1 MELALPTLAL
11 SHREKDSCRPWVS
24 HWGGYPWLF
33 VERWGIGYWNMSKGI
48 VDNGEYKSTI
58 VLRRQCDRCLLCTL
72 FHPEDGVRV
81 AKHNSSRGSG
91 FVGNADAVVG
101 VSVDIDGARS

>member
-1 MELALPTLAL
+1 
-11 SHREKDSCRPWVS
+11 
-24 HWGGYPWLF
+24 
-33 VERWGIGYWNMSKGI
+33 MSKGI